1 MTPATTS
8 PTQSH
13 QQSWKGIW
21 LWYVA
26 LAAIA
31 IISWL
36 PNGYFKM
43 VGWPWALLWQ
53 LGFLACGSLL
63 VWMLRQFDIP
73 FRLLG
78 YGFDWAV
85 AFMGAGLILSS
96 LLSEFPLVGLWN
108 TLLVAGYLLLLYGS
122 VNLVRQSY
130 LTLAHLWKGCGVFV
144 SVTALVSLAFW
155 RPEAGMWQTSN
166 FDDALRNPR
175 PFGHHNFVG
184 GFFALTLPLVVS
196 LALALRGKQRWL
208 AILSTALVAGAL
220 YVSGSRGATLGFL
233 AWLVVA
239 LAAVVLA
246 PNVKHRGRR
255 LGIAAVAL
263 GIGLIGFISNPRVR
277 DIGGELIASI
287 QDPSVPIGI
296 QDNPTLERAHM
307 IGMGLAMLKRHPL
320 LGIGPGTMSRISNL
334 YQPIDFT
341 TGLDHVQQL
350 HNTPA
355 QLIGELGLFGLA
367 LYLIWLAFTLR
378 LIWQIYRV
386 KPQPPYLLLLYGL
399 VGSAFAYGVA
409 SLTDYQFE
417 VVPIATLLTLM
428 LVMLIALADQTLENP
443 IPEMKRRH
451 RRIGSLLLLGL
462 IALMIRFWSLAD
474 GSYYLAYRGIQ
485 NAQAG
490 DIALSSD
497 QWQKAALITPWDPTY
512 DALAGQQLYSLL
524 PEASDETRL
533 PIKEE
538 AILRFQQ
545 ATQNAPNDAW
555 FNQNLAILTRELDP
569 AMAEQYARRSLQL
582 LPRSNNFAFYLLGQT
597 LLDQGNQE
605 QAIQA
610 FAIESLVNP
619 ELLIM
624 PLWQEAPFSTIWDPV
639 LDRSLALHDQLLAD
653 IPPSSPNYAA
663 FYNQST
669 LVRWWHDLPLIAA
682 NQDKLYPFTQ
692 ALIAS
697 DSDIEAAL
705 SMVNQALATA
715 PDDKALLLL
724 RAWLAPERYA
734 DDYFASQNTTP
745 EEAAAA
751 KQHLLTHRDARD
763 WIRSLPSEKTP
774 QKRAMLGFAY
784 RNWYAQ
790 SIQLIAQP
798 EGLQSYLVL
807 EILEF
812 FPDLSGNFPELNYLV
827 NDLRTTELQLPSPR
841 YNDLQI
847 TPLPAVTTV
856 N

>member
-1 MTPATTS
+1 MTPANISSTE
-8 PTQSH
+8 SH
-13 QQSWKGIW
+13 KQSWKGNW

-26 LAAIA
+26 LMALA

-43 VGWPWALLWQ
+43 VGWPWALVWQ
-53 LGFLACGSLL
+53 VAFLACGSLL
-63 VWMLRQFDIP
+63 VWMLRQFDVP
-73 FRLLG
+73 FRPLG

-85 AFMGAGLILSS
+85 AFMGSGLILSS
-96 LLSEFPLVGLWN
+96 LVSEFPLVGLWN

-122 VNLVRQSY
+122 INLVRQSQ
-130 LTLAHLWKGCGVFV
+130 LTLDHLWKGCGVFA
-144 SVTALVSLAFW
+144 SVTAVVSLALW

-166 FDDALRNPR
+166 FDDALRNPL

-184 GFFALTLPLVVS
+184 GFFVLALPLVVS
-196 LALALRGKQRWL
+196 LALALKKRQRWL
-208 AILSTALVAGAL
+208 AISGSVLIAGAL
-220 YVSGSRGATLGFL
+220 YVSGSRGAALGAL

-239 LAAVVLA
+239 LACMVFA

-255 LGIAAVAL
+255 LGIAAVVL
-263 GIGLIGFISNPRVR
+263 VIGLAGFISNPRVR
-277 DIGGELIASI
+277 DIGGEFITSL

-296 QDNPTLERAHM
+296 QDNPTLERVRMLSMA
-307 IGMGLAMLKRHPL
+307 LVMLKRHPL

-334 YQPIDFT
+334 YQPTDFT
-341 TGLDHVQQL
+341 NGLDHVQQL

-367 LYLIWLAFTLR
+367 LYLGWLGLTLR
-378 LIWQIYRV
+378 LSWQIYHA
-386 KPQPPYLLLLYGL
+386 KPQQPYQLLLYGL
-399 VGSAFAYGVA
+399 VGGAFAYGVA
-409 SLTDYQFE
+409 SLTDYQLE
-417 VVPIATLLTLM
+417 VVPIAVLLTLM
-428 LVMLIALADQTLENP
+428 LVMLIALADQTLNKS
-443 IPEMKRRH
+443 IPEVNRRH
-451 RRIGSLLLLGL
+451 RRIGSLVLLGL
-462 IALMIRFWSLAD
+462 LAVMIRFWALAD
-474 GSYYLAYRGIQ
+474 GSYYLAQRSIQ
-485 NAQAG
+485 NAKAG
-490 DIALSSD
+490 DIALSSN

-512 DALAGQQLYSLL
+512 DALAGQQLYALL

-533 PIKEE
+533 AIEEE

-555 FNQNLAILTRELDP
+555 FNQNLAVLTRELDSGL
-569 AMAEQYARRSLQL
+569 AEEYARRALQL
-582 LPRSNNFAFYLLGQT
+582 LPRNNNFAFYLLGQI
-597 LLDQGNQE
+597 LLDQGDQE
-605 QAIQA
+605 QATKA

-624 PLWQEAPFSTIWDPV
+624 PLWQEAPFSPLWDTV
-639 LDRSLALHDQLLAD
+639 LDRSLVLHDQLLAD

-669 LVRWWHDLPLIAA
+669 LVRWWHDLPLIPTS
-682 NQDKLYPFTQ
+682 QDKLYPFTQ

-697 DSDIEAAL
+697 DSDTAAAL
-705 SMVNQALATA
+705 AIVNQALATV
-715 PDDKALLLL
+715 PDDQALLLL
-724 RAWLAPERYA
+724 RAWLDPERYA
-734 DDYFASQNTTP
+734 DEYFAYQNTTP

-763 WIRSLPSEKTP
+763 WIRSLPSAKTP

-827 NDLRTTELQLPSPR
+827 NDLKATELQLPSPR
-841 YNDLQI
+841 SNDLQI
-847 TPLPAVTTV
+847 TPLPVVTTTD
-856 N
+856 